1 MVVVTLPKR
10 RNAPETRARILTAAQ
25 RIFSEMGYGR
35 AGIRE
40 IAAMAGVTSP
50 MLLRYFGSKAGLF
63 EAALASAVRLDAV
76 LQGSAED
83 FGRELGTILS
93 DPGSDITAMAMVVFS
108 ATDKEAGPIAARITE
123 AQCIA
128 PIAAWLGA
136 PDARARALEIVM
148 ISSGLLIYLRQLQLG
163 ETIEQERERILLW
176 FAGAV
181 QAIVDRV

>member
-1 MVVVTLPKR
+1 
-10 RNAPETRARILTAAQ
+10 
-25 RIFSEMGYGR
+25 
-35 AGIRE
+35 
-40 IAAMAGVTSP
+40 

-63 EAALASAVRLDAV
+63 EAALASAVRLDAL
-76 LQGSAED
+76 LQGSAKDFGRD
-83 FGRELGTILS
+83 FGRELGVILS
-93 DPGSDITAMAMVVFS
+93 DPGSDVTAMSMVVFS
-108 ATDKEAGPIAARITE
+108 ATDQEAGPIAARITE

-128 PIAAWLGA
+128 PIAAWLRA

-163 ETIEQERERILLW
+163 ETIEQERERILEW